1 MSCRPGWALTVV
13 TAWTLATGL
22 TAAWS
27 RAAQTTTDH
36 PSISGDQPAETTSL
50 LGQPLLRPS
59 LDRER
64 SAQLEQ
70 DLAAAE
76 SALAA
81 EPGNPD
87 LLIWVGRRQAY
98 LGRYRDSIA
107 TFTRGEAQFPADARC
122 LRHRGHRRITL
133 RELDKAVQDLT
144 AASRMIEGRDDEIE
158 SDGQPNAAGIPT
170 STLHTNIWYHLGL
183 SHFLRGEFDAA
194 CDAYAKCRAAC
205 TNNDMLYAT
214 LAWEYLALRRA
225 GHDEKAAD
233 LLQPVEPA
241 VELLENGDYRDCL
254 LLYRGDLTVE
264 AFLAA
269 AGDADDRPLTDA
281 TRGFALA
288 QFLLLQ
294 GKTTEATRQLETVIS
309 GPQWAA
315 FGFIAAEAELARM
328 KR

>member
-1 MSCRPGWALTVV
+1 M
-13 TAWTLATGL
+13 TAWSTLTLLTGL
-22 TAAWS
+22 TTGS
-27 RAAQTTTDH
+27 GLAAQTTEDGAQQSSDR
-36 PSISGDQPAETTSL
+36 PVEATSL
-50 LGQPLLRPS
+50 LGQSLQRPAF
-59 LDRER
+59 DPERE
-64 SAQLEQ
+64 AQLEQ

-81 EPGNPD
+81 DPGNPE
-87 LLIWVGRRQAY
+87 LLIWVARRQAY

-107 TFTRGEAQFPADARC
+107 TFTRDVTQFPDDARF
-122 LRHRGHRRITL
+122 LRHRGHRWITV

-144 AASRMIEGRDDEIE
+144 AASRLIKGKDDEIE
-158 SDGQPNAAGIPT
+158 PDGQPNAAGVPT

-183 SHFLRGEFDAA
+183 AHFLRGEFDAA
-194 CDAYAKCRAAC
+194 CEDYAKCRAAC

-225 GHDEKAAD
+225 GQDEQAAN
-233 LLQPVEPA
+233 LLEKIDPQVQ
-241 VELLENGDYRDCL
+241 LLENGDYRDCL

-281 TRGFALA
+281 TRGLALA

-294 GKTTEATRQLETVIS
+294 GKTDEAMRQLETVLS

-315 FGFIAAEAELARM
+315 FGFIAAEAELARL
-328 KR
+328 KRDLEAFSR